1 MEKQYIKLKYV
12 VARQNFEGALEECL
26 DTSRIEVWRKGE
38 NKYVGFYDVVVEYIA
53 TYSEFDQDLARLYP
67 YYSGFL
73 YTLEEIQKI
82 REFGNYLWDWAH
94 AIHPKAEQ
102 YQKKYRNYDYVY
114 LTDKRFKT
122 VQKNAKKLY
131 DYLKANDKKYGYEK
145 SLNTYLEDESWY
157 DYECETIRKHD
168 YERFFNVTLW
178 NGNRDIGTTESTP
191 NNTETKVSLIK
202 KIKNFTKKLW

>member
-1 MEKQYIKLKYV
+1 MERQYIKLKYV
-12 VARQNFEGALEECL
+12 VSRERFEDSLKL
-26 DTSRIEVWRKGE
+26 FLNSKQIEVWRKGE
-38 NKYVGFYDVVVEYIA
+38 NNSGDFYDSVVAYIA

-157 DYECETIRKHD
+157 DYECETRKC
-168 YERFFNVTLW
+168 NILL
-178 NGNRDIGTTESTP
+178 TT
-191 NNTETKVSLIK
+191 
-202 KIKNFTKKLW
+202 